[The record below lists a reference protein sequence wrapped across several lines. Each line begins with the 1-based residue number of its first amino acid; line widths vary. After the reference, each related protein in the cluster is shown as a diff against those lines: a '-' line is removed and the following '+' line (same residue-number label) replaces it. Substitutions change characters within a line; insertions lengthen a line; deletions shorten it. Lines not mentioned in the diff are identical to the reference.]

1 MRCIVRREGGIRNM
15 TEGSPL
21 RHIALFT
28 LPLLAGNFLQQFYNM
43 VDSWVVGNYVSDAA
57 LAAVGVGFPVIFLFT
72 SLFSGIAIGG
82 TVVIAQAFGA
92 GKPERV
98 RSTID
103 SLYTAFARSILPIT
117 VVSMLLVEP
126 LMTVLRV
133 DPAARGETRTYL
145 LVVCAGLIGNIGYNL
160 NAGILNGVGSSS
172 TTLLFLM
179 VSTVLNILLDLV
191 LVLVFAM
198 GVLGVALGTVIAQ
211 ACSWLFGIWYIN
223 HNYPQLSIHP
233 FNGAFDRGLFR
244 EIIRIGLP
252 SGIQMSLVALGSM
265 CVLSKVNSYGKAFT
279 AGFNV
284 GNKLDTLAFLPTQ
297 SMAAAVTSFVGQNL
311 GAGREDRARQGVR
324 ISVTLAV
331 VWTVLSSAAVVWQC
345 DPLSR
350 AFSPDPAV
358 IAASAQY
365 LRCVMPP
372 YVLFSTLFVLNSA
385 MRGAGDSLYPMVN
398 VVASVILLRVP
409 FLYLLANRFGP
420 DFMYWSYGIGW
431 AVACVL
437 SIRHYVAGKWRGKY
451 CGA

>member
-21 RHIALFT
+21 RHVVLFT

-72 SLFSGIAIGG
+72 SLFSVIAIGG

-191 LVLVFAM
+191 LVLAFSM

-223 HNYPQLSIHP
+223 RNYPQLAIHP
-233 FNGAFDRGLFR
+233 FNGAFDRELFR

-437 SIRHYVAGKWRGKY
+437 SIRHYVAGKWRGKC